1 MLRTEQKISR
11 LDRILLGI
19 FSKKKQTYNSKGR
32 DKKEQL
38 NYSSKWK
45 KEFKFLIEI
54 TGIKM
59 HQRLQ
64 LSVYIRMR
72 DPTGASC
79 TSPRLCWFSRSIFFP
94 PSFLFEHVSNVC
106 YSGIDWSN
114 VFHFG
119 HLQSPWRAAVV
130 RSNIL
135 HHSHHENN
143 DDQTHD
149 LLRYDRPNH
158 PMSTKARNR
167 REANSIGETGAK
179 WNIFSC
185 LPYFLRFMT
194 K

>member
-1 MLRTEQKISR
+1 
-11 LDRILLGI
+11 
-19 FSKKKQTYNSKGR
+19 
-32 DKKEQL
+32 
-38 NYSSKWK
+38 
-45 KEFKFLIEI
+45 
-54 TGIKM
+54 M

-64 LSVYIRMR
+64 LSVYIRTKDSSR
-72 DPTGASC
+72 ASC
-79 TSPRLCWFSRSIFFP
+79 TTSPRLCWFSRSILFP
-94 PSFLFEHVSNVC
+94 QSYLFEIVSNVC
-106 YSGIDWSN
+106 YFGIDWSN

-119 HLQSPWRAAVV
+119 QLQSPWRAPAV

-135 HHSHHENN
+135 HHCHRENN

-149 LLRYDRPNH
+149 LLRYDRPSH